1 MSDFRLAALL
11 GVAGLPHAL
20 RFATLFGVLALC
32 WALPSTVIPLEALAL
47 LGDAQRVSIF
57 FFAVSFVGLAG
68 NLFVPALMHAVGQR
82 RVFAFGAAC
91 MAASAV
97 LFPLGQVAALFAAMA
112 LYVLGYLCM
121 DLALN
126 VTIMI
131 HIPRREFTRF
141 EPIRM
146 LAMGVGFIIGPWL
159 GVWLAVNLGF
169 WTTVALMAALG
180 VAAVAYALSL
190 HLVEDAPAAARPAR
204 PPNPLR
210 FIPRFASQP
219 RLRLAWLLAVGRS
232 SWWTMFFIY
241 TPIYCVE
248 NGLGPETAGIILSA
262 GAVPM
267 LLVPL
272 WGRLG
277 RRIGLRRLLTVGYL
291 TTGAATAA
299 IAAVGSGPWPGIAL
313 LLFGTIC
320 AGLIDAAGN
329 SLFLRAVRPNERA
342 EMTAVFA
349 TYREVAKIG
358 PPGVYAALLSVFAL
372 PAVFATAGAGMV
384 VLTWFTRYIPRRY

>member
-1 MSDFRLAALL
+1 MGDFRLAALL
-11 GVAGLPHAL
+11 GIAGLPHAL

-47 LGDAQRVSIF
+47 LGDAQSVSVF

-68 NLFVPALMHAVGQR
+68 NLFVPAMMHAAGRR
-82 RVFAFGAAC
+82 RVFMLGAAC
-91 MAASAV
+91 MVASAI
-97 LFPLGQVAALFAAMA
+97 LFPLGQAAALFAAMA
-112 LYVLGYLCM
+112 FYVLGYVCM

-126 VTIMI
+126 VTIMM
-131 HIPRREFTRF
+131 HIPRREFARF

-146 LAMGVGFIIGPWL
+146 LSMGIGFIIGPWF
-159 GVWLAVNLGF
+159 GVWLAINLGF
-169 WTTVALMAALG
+169 WTTVTLMAALS
-180 VAAVAYALSL
+180 VAAAAYALSRR
-190 HLVEDAPAAARPAR
+190 LVEDAPAAARPAR

-248 NGLGPETAGIILSA
+248 NGLGHETAGIVLSA
-262 GAVPM
+262 GAASM

-277 RRIGLRRLLTVGYL
+277 RRTGLRPLLAVGYL
-291 TTGAATAA
+291 TTGVATAA
-299 IAAVGSGPWPGIAL
+299 IALVGGGPWPGIAL
-313 LLFGTIC
+313 LLFGTVC

-329 SLFLRAVRPNERA
+329 SLFLRAAHPNERA
-342 EMTAVFA
+342 EITAVFA
-349 TYREVAKIG
+349 TYRELAKIG

-372 PAVFATAGAGMV
+372 PAVFVTAGAGMV
-384 VLTWFTRYIPRRY
+384 VLTWYTRYIPRRY